1 VSERERERERES
13 RDSTRAYS
21 VARHAAA
28 AAAAAAT
35 LEVRAGGGHSGALL
49 TVGAVVLSV
58 IVPYH
63 RRASTIIAM
72 AGHGSAERPRAAE
85 SWSAVWGGRR
95 RRNAM
100 NSRLRRAVNSASYR
114 HRR

>member
-1 VSERERERERES
+1 MSERERERES

-28 AAAAAAT
+28 AAAAT
-35 LEVRAGGGHSGALL
+35 LEVRPGGGHSGALL